1 MLFNIDLCELLV
13 IIDQHHI
20 ASHADDSTPCGSG
33 KKIDEAVKSWDEA
46 HVIKW
51 FNDDQF
57 QENASKFHV
66 LLRTDQQVHV
76 NIDTAQIKNIQYE
89 ELLGVTIDTKL
100 SVKT

>member
-1 MLFNIDLCELLV
+1 MQTTVYLVDLEKRLMRLLNLEMK
-13 IIDQHHI
+13 H
-20 ASHADDSTPCGSG
+20 
-33 KKIDEAVKSWDEA
+33 

>member
-1 MLFNIDLCELLV
+1 MQTTVHLVDLEKRLMRLLNLEMK
-13 IIDQHHI
+13 H
-20 ASHADDSTPCGSG
+20 
-33 KKIDEAVKSWDEA
+33 

-51 FNDDQF
+51 FNDNQF
-57 QENASKFHV
+57 QANASKFHV